1 MATNAFNKKGLP
13 SVAYFSME
21 IGIRDDIKSYAGGLG
36 ILSGDTLKSAA
47 DEGFNMVGVTILY
60 RNGYFKQ
67 VIDSEGI
74 QQEEDETW
82 DFRGLLEYTGIT
94 SSINLAEGKK
104 IFFEILK
111 YEIEGIDGHRVP
123 IYFLNT
129 DIEQNEQQFRYISF
143 NLYTPFEE
151 TRLLQEIVLGI
162 GGVQALKDL
171 GYKTFDNYHLN
182 ESHAAF
188 SILAVE
194 DEIEDVS
201 MIKNRIVFTTHT
213 PAEHGHQKYSK
224 EWLEKFLLEDHM
236 ERLSPFFEKDLLNLT
251 KYCLANAKYSNAVA
265 KKHGQVSSKMFPDFE
280 IDYIT
285 NGIHTNS
292 WISDSAS
299 ELFDKMIPGWRQ
311 SPEIFRNVE
320 AIPNEEI
327 EVMHMINKKKLVE
340 FVKKTTGK
348 SMFEDIFTIGFGRRV
363 DGYKRSDFILRDLER
378 LKNIA
383 SQYRGIQ
390 LIFSGKAYFDYKDGE
405 DIITRINSLAEDA
418 FDHIDIVYIPDYGI
432 EVSKKMVAGVDLW
445 LNNPMKPLEASGTS
459 GMKAALNG
467 VPNFSTVD
475 GWWVEGL
482 IEGVTGWAIGVEDPN
497 KLTEEEELN
506 DLYHKL
512 EKTILPLYYNNRSD
526 WVDVQK
532 SAISLNASFF
542 NTSRM
547 LKEYL
552 LRGYTI

>member
-1 MATNAFNKKGLP
+1 MATNTFNKKGLP

-47 DEGFNMVGVTILY
+47 DEGFNMVGVTLLY

-67 VIDSEGI
+67 VIDDQGI
-74 QQEEDETW
+74 QQEEDEMW
-82 DFRGLLEYTGIT
+82 DFRSLLESTGVT
-94 SSINLAEGKK
+94 SSIMLKGTQV
-104 IFFEILK
+104 FFEILK
-111 YEIEGIDGHRVP
+111 YDIKGLEGHVVP

-129 DIEQNEQQFRYISF
+129 DIDQNEQEYRYISF

-151 TRLLQEIVLGI
+151 TRLLQEIVLGL

-171 GYKTFDNYHLN
+171 GYETFDNYHLN

-194 DEIEDVS
+194 DELAEKE
-201 MIKNRIVFTTHT
+201 MIKSKIVFTTHT

-224 EWLEKFLLEDHM
+224 EWLAKYLPKTYIERLEKFFQNDV
-236 ERLSPFFEKDLLNLT
+236 LNLT
-251 KYCLANAKYSNAVA
+251 KYCLANAKYSNAVS
-265 KKHGQVSSKMFPDFE
+265 KKHGQVSKKMFPNYE

-285 NGIHTNS
+285 NGIHSNS

-299 ELFDKMIPGWRQ
+299 ELFDKFIPGWKK

-340 FVKKTTGK
+340 FVKKCTGK
-348 SMFEDIFTIGFGRRV
+348 DIFEDIFTIGFGRRV
-363 DGYKRSDFILRDLER
+363 DGYKRSDFILRDFER
-378 LKNIA
+378 LKSIGG
-383 SQYRGIQ
+383 QYRGIQ

-405 DIITRINSLAEDA
+405 DIITKISALAEDA
-418 FDHIDIVYIPDYGI
+418 FDHLDIVYIPDYGI
-432 EVSKKMVAGVDLW
+432 DVSKLMVSGVDVW
-445 LNNPMKPLEASGTS
+445 LNNPQKPLEASGTS

-482 IEGVTGWAIGVEDPN
+482 IEGVTGWAIGVEEID
-497 KLTEEEELN
+497 KLTEEQELD
-506 DLYHKL
+506 DLYNKL
-512 EKTILPLYYNNRSD
+512 EKTILPLYYDNRSD
-526 WVDVQK
+526 WVEVQK
-532 SAISLNASFF
+532 SAIALNASFF

-547 LKEYL
+547 LREYL
-552 LRGYTI
+552 LRGYSI